1 VAGRPLR
8 PATDRW
14 LGEPLPHQLPNLIS
28 AAPIARGLAIPR
40 FHP

>member
-14 LGEPLPHQLPNLIS
+14 LGRPLPYQLPNLIS
-28 AAPIARGLAIPR
+28 AAPVARGLAIPR